1 MPPTAAAN
9 SESESE
15 SPVAALQ
22 KRVQDALRGGD
33 KLRLSVF
40 RMLLAAAK
48 QKQIDSGNTM
58 DDAAMQALAGK
69 LIKQR
74 RDSAAQ
80 FRTAKREELAAREE
94 EEIAILSELL
104 PPPPSAA
111 ELESAIDEA
120 IKQSAAASP
129 RDIGKVM
136 AQLKKILPA
145 ADPSAAA
152 AQIKQKLSA

>member
-9 SESESE
+9 SESE

-80 FRTAKREELAAREE
+80 FRTAEREELAAREE

-120 IKQSAAASP
+120 IRQSAAASP

-136 AQLKKILPA
+136 AQLKKNLPA

-152 AQIKQKLSA
+152 AQIKQKLSAQ

>member
-9 SESESE
+9 SESE

-80 FRTAKREELAAREE
+80 FRTAGREELAVREE

-136 AQLKKILPA
+136 AQLKKTLPA
-145 ADPSAAA
+145 ADPSAVA
-152 AQIKQKLSA
+152 AQIKQKLSAQ